1 MIIKY
6 SPEAGESELFDAS
19 KLLTSEAAIVCRTID
34 RQWGEVKRGIL
45 GDDPDSL
52 RAVVW
57 VMKKRTTPALRLSEF
72 DPTVDQLRSQ
82 WDQREVR
89 EYAGVAL
96 AADVTDKERQEEIE
110 RLVRNA
116 ANVEAAQAVVDELTA
131 AQDPEAPGPK
141 EATTATTATR
151 TSKKPS

>member
-6 SPEAGESELFDAS
+6 SPEAGEQELFDAS

-34 RQWGEVKRGIL
+34 RQWPEVKRGIL
-45 GDDPDSL
+45 TDDPDSL

-72 DPTVDQLRSQ
+72 DPTVDQLRSL

-89 EYAGVAL
+89 EYVEVAL
-96 AADVTDKERQEEIE
+96 AAKVTDEERTQEIE

-116 ANVEAAQAVVDELTA
+116 ADPEAAQAVVDELTA
-131 AQDPEAPGPK
+131 AQDPDAPGPK
-141 EATTATTATR
+141 EAAPVSR

>member
-6 SPEAGESELFDAS
+6 TPETGEPELFDAS

-72 DPTVDQLRSQ
+72 DPTIDQLRSQ

-96 AADVTDKERQEEIE
+96 AADVTDKERQEEID

-116 ANVEAAQAVVDELTA
+116 ADVAAAQAVVDELTA
-131 AQDPEAPGPK
+131 AQDPEASGPK
-141 EATTATTATR
+141 EATPATGSR
-151 TSKKPS
+151 TLTKRS